1 MGSDCAGA
9 TMDEEEEEDDD
20 EEEEEE
26 EEEEDEE
33 DEEDAGADLNEGRC
47 GRSSGGKRAKLP
59 ISRK

>member
-9 TMDEEEEEDDD
+9 TMEEEEEEDDEDDD

-26 EEEEDEE
+26 DEDEV
-33 DEEDAGADLNEGRC
+33 GADLNEGRC
-47 GRSSGGKRAKLP
+47 GRSSGGNRARLP